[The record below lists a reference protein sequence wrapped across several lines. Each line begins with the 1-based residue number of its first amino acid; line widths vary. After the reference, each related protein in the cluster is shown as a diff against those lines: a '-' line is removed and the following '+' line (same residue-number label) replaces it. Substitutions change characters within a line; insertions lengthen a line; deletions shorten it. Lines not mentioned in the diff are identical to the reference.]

1 MNYRTECMK
10 NHRELAHKLSIE
22 SINYKLNDAEK
33 TKLNKLRNDRE
44 NRDIFLSV
52 QHTDIAIEIINNE
65 KFILH
70 DLKKNKHY
78 MNKWHQEIGM
88 PIIAVFIPYVDV
100 LYYTSLII

>member
-1 MNYRTECMK
+1 MNYRAECRK
-10 NHRELAHKLSIE
+10 NHRELAHKLNVE
-22 SINYKLNDAEK
+22 SINYKHSDAEK
-33 TKLNKLRNDRE
+33 TKLNKLRNARE
-44 NRDIFLSV
+44 NKGIFLSV

-78 MNKWHQEIGM
+78 MSKWHQEIGM

-100 LYYTSLII
+100 LYYSSLII